1 MALGVLDRE
10 AGACCRGLDV
20 DGAVLAGGS
29 LLHELG
35 HGLGGVALVEP
46 HWIVGLAGDFFG
58 ADEVAKAGNG
68 NVEFVAV
75 GKFAGRKL
83 G

>member
-1 MALGVLDRE
+1 MALGAFDGK
-10 AGACCRGLDV
+10 AGAGRSGLDV
-20 DGAVLAGGS
+20 NGAVLAGRP
-29 LLHELG
+29 LLHKLG

-46 HWIVGLAGDFFG
+46 HGIVGQVGDFFG

-68 NVEFVAV
+68 EAEFVAV
-75 GKFAGRKL
+75 GKFAGSKF